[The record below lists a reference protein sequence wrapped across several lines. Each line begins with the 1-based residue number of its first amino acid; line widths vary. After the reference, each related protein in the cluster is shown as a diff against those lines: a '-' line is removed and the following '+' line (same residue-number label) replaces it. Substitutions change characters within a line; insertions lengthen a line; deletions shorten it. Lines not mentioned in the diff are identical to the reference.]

1 MCQAGGMMMN
11 EKDKK
16 FPKIKKSINDFIN
29 DEDGSATRSKLIS
42 VGSMVLLMTIFAGID
57 AYAAH
62 SSHKSHSSHSSTSYI
77 RGHVSHT
84 SHTSH
89 TSSSH
94 SNHSSH
100 SDHGSHSNHSNHA
113 SHTSHSN
120 TSSHS
125 NSLYSAE
132 GDVTYGPDVSDIPG
146 IETPQNTEGYAK
158 ITINDKI
165 SITAPTVS
173 DEVNAAKPNDIND
186 VDLTESYND

>member
-1 MCQAGGMMMN
+1 MCQVGGMMMN

-42 VGSMVLLMTIFAGID
+42 VGSMFLLMTIFAGID

-77 RGHVSHT
+77 RGHVSHN

-89 TSSSH
+89 TSNTH
-94 SNHSSH
+94 SN
-100 SDHGSHSNHSNHA
+100 HGSHSNHSNHA
-113 SHTSHSN
+113 SHSSHTSHAN
-120 TSSHS
+120 TSFHS

-146 IETPQNTEGYAK
+146 IETPQSTEGYAK

-173 DEVNAAKPNDIND
+173 DMVKATLPNDIND
-186 VDLTESYND
+186 VDLTEENRE

>member
-1 MCQAGGMMMN
+1 MN
-11 EKDKK
+11 EKDKI

-29 DEDGSATRSKLIS
+29 DEDGSTTRSKLIS

-62 SSHKSHSSHSSTSYI
+62 SSHKSHSSHSSTSYY

-89 TSSSH
+89 TSSTH
-94 SNHSSH
+94 SN
-100 SDHGSHSNHSNHA
+100 HGSHSNHSNHA
-113 SHTSHSN
+113 SHSSHTSHAN

-125 NSLYSAE
+125 NSLYSSE

-146 IETPQNTEGYAK
+146 IETPQSTEEYAK

-173 DEVNAAKPNDIND
+173 DEINTAQPDDIN
-186 VDLTESYND
+186 EFE

>member
-11 EKDKK
+11 EKDKI

-29 DEDGSATRSKLIS
+29 DEDGSTTRSKLIS

-89 TSSSH
+89 TSSTH
-94 SNHSSH
+94 SN
-100 SDHGSHSNHSNHA
+100 HGSHSNHSNHA
-113 SHTSHSN
+113 SHSSHTSHAN

-125 NSLYSAE
+125 NSLYSSE

-146 IETPQNTEGYAK
+146 IETPQSTEEYAK

-173 DEVNAAKPNDIND
+173 KDVKTVQSNHIQDIDLAKTKNK
-186 VDLTESYND
+186 

>member
-1 MCQAGGMMMN
+1 MCQVGGMMMN
-11 EKDKK
+11 EKDNK

-29 DEDGSATRSKLIS
+29 DEDGSTTRSKLIS

-62 SSHKSHSSHSSTSYI
+62 SSHKSHSSHSSTSYN

-146 IETPQNTEGYAK
+146 IETPQSTEAYAK

-165 SITAPTVS
+165 SITTPTIL
-173 DEVNAAKPNDIND
+173 DEFNISQPNDIND
-186 VDLTESYND
+186 VDLIETNGK